1 MGRSMT
7 ARGSGG
13 RVRLTIS
20 CSDLD
25 WERSREIADRRG
37 VSINGH
43 MISAGLSVEL
53 DPEALSGP
61 SLVLSGAE
69 QRQLFDRV
77 ARMAD
82 GALAAAGPGG
92 SSIERLRQSVELLLM
107 TVLRDMV
114 RQGREDELGPLLAET
129 FGADHAP
136 EIERQF
142 HRWME
147 NQTPLL
153 G

>member
-1 MGRSMT
+1 MR
-7 ARGSGG
+7 ARGSGE
-13 RVRLTIS
+13 RVRVTIS

-37 VSINGH
+37 VSINEH

-53 DPEALSGP
+53 DPKALSEP
-61 SLVLSGAE
+61 ALVLSGEE
-69 QRQLFDRV
+69 QRLLFDRV
-77 ARMAD
+77 ARMAED
-82 GALAAAGPGG
+82 TLAAAGRRGN
-92 SSIERLRQSVELLLM
+92 SIERLRQSVELLLM

-114 RQGREDELGPLLAET
+114 RQGREDELGPLLSEA

-136 EIERQF
+136 VIERQF
-142 HRWME
+142 RKWME
-147 NQTPLL
+147 NGTRLP

>member
-1 MGRSMT
+1 MR
-7 ARGSGG
+7 ARGSGE
-13 RVRLTIS
+13 RVRVTIS

-37 VSINGH
+37 VSINEH

-53 DPEALSGP
+53 DPKASSEPSLALSEE
-61 SLVLSGAE
+61 E
-69 QRQLFDRV
+69 QRLLFDRV
-77 ARMAD
+77 ARMAED
-82 GALAAAGPGG
+82 TLAAAGRRGN
-92 SSIERLRQSVELLLM
+92 SIERLRQSVELLLM

-114 RQGREDELGPLLAET
+114 RQGREDELGPLLAEA

-136 EIERQF
+136 AIERQF
-142 HRWME
+142 RKWME
-147 NQTPLL
+147 NGTPLP

>member
-1 MGRSMT
+1 MT
-7 ARGSGG
+7 ARGSGE
-13 RVRLTIS
+13 RVRVTIS

-37 VSINGH
+37 VSINEH
-43 MISAGLSVEL
+43 MISAGLTVEL

-61 SLVLSGAE
+61 SLVLSEAE
-69 QRQLFDRV
+69 QRLLFDRV
-77 ARMAD
+77 ARMAETT
-82 GALAAAGPGG
+82 LAAAGPRGN
-92 SSIERLRQSVELLLM
+92 SIERLRQSVGLLLM

-114 RQGREDELGPLLAET
+114 RQGREDELGRLLAET
-129 FGADHAP
+129 FGPDHAP

-142 HRWME
+142 LRWME
-147 NQTPLL
+147 SEPPLL

>member
-1 MGRSMT
+1 M
-7 ARGSGG
+7 ARRPGQ
-13 RVRLTIS
+13 RARLTIS
-20 CSDLD
+20 CSVLD
-25 WERSREIADRRG
+25 WERIREITVRRG
-37 VSINGH
+37 VSINEH

-61 SLVLSGAE
+61 SLALSEAE
-69 QRQLFDRV
+69 QRLLFDRV

-82 GALAAAGPGG
+82 STLAAAGPRGN
-92 SSIERLRQSVELLLM
+92 SIARLRQSVELLLM

-114 RQGREDELGPLLAET
+114 RQGREDELGPLLAEA
-129 FGADHAP
+129 FGPDHAP

-142 HRWME
+142 RKWME
-147 NQTPLL
+147 NEPPLL

>member
-1 MGRSMT
+1 MR
-7 ARGSGG
+7 ARGSGE
-13 RVRLTIS
+13 RVRVTIS

-37 VSINGH
+37 VSINEH

-53 DPEALSGP
+53 DPKASSEPSLALSEE
-61 SLVLSGAE
+61 E
-69 QRQLFDRV
+69 QRLLFDRV
-77 ARMAD
+77 ARMAED
-82 GALAAAGPGG
+82 TLAAAGPGG
-92 SSIERLRQSVELLLM
+92 NSIERLRQSVELLLM

-114 RQGREDELGPLLAET
+114 RQGREDELGPLLAEA

-136 EIERQF
+136 AIERQF
-142 HRWME
+142 RKWME
-147 NQTPLL
+147 NGTPLP